1 MISRAVGG
9 KFEDSCWTRGDCRVA
24 RSTSVSPDD
33 KKNPLQR
40 LPHSVSARALYIPA
54 QGVTKVKMGPEEAAR
69 KCAPQKAGSP
79 GRRKTGA
86 LPRHRQYSSWEDE
99 NKENIDPR
107 TRKATAT
114 SPAKLKAL
122 SPTKT
127 GNVVKP
133 TTRARRRRNA
143 IVPVGSPR
151 SVCDLQNAFAA
162 LAVASRR

>member
-1 MISRAVGG
+1 MKTVAGQTAGELLAR
-9 KFEDSCWTRGDCRVA
+9 TRTCLLL
-24 RSTSVSPDD
+24 PDD
-33 KKNPLQR
+33 EETPLQR
-40 LPHSVSARALYIPA
+40 LPHSVSARVLYMPA

-69 KCAPQKAGSP
+69 KSAPQKAGSP

-86 LPRHRQYSSWEDE
+86 LPRHRAYTSWEDE

-114 SPAKLKAL
+114 SLAKPKAL
-122 SPTKT
+122 SPTKRD
-127 GNVVKP
+127 NVVKP

-162 LAVASRR
+162 LALASRR

>member
-1 MISRAVGG
+1 MLDARRLP
-9 KFEDSCWTRGDCRVA
+9 CRTR
-24 RSTSVSPDD
+24 TSVSPDD
-33 KKNPLQR
+33 KKTTLQR
-40 LPHSVSARALYIPA
+40 LPHSVSARARYMPA

-86 LPRHRQYSSWEDE
+86 LPRHRAYTSWEDE

-114 SPAKLKAL
+114 SLAKPKAL

-127 GNVVKP
+127 DNVVKP

>member
-1 MISRAVGG
+1 MPARGECRTYLPSRM
-9 KFEDSCWTRGDCRVA
+9 
-24 RSTSVSPDD
+24 
-33 KKNPLQR
+33 
-40 LPHSVSARALYIPA
+40 PA
-54 QGVTKVKMGPEEAAR
+54 QGATKVDMGPEAAG

-79 GRRKTGA
+79 GRRKTST
-86 LPRHRQYSSWEDE
+86 LPRHRAYSSWEDE

-114 SPAKLKAL
+114 SPAKPKAL

-127 GNVVKP
+127 DNVVKP
-133 TTRARRRRNA
+133 TRTRRRRNA

>member
-1 MISRAVGG
+1 M
-9 KFEDSCWTRGDCRVA
+9 
-24 RSTSVSPDD
+24 
-33 KKNPLQR
+33 
-40 LPHSVSARALYIPA
+40 PA
-54 QGVTKVKMGPEEAAR
+54 QGATKVDMGPEAAG

-79 GRRKTGA
+79 GRRKTKALPRQTKA

-114 SPAKLKAL
+114 SLATLAKPKAL

-127 GNVVKP
+127 DNVVKP
-133 TTRARRRRNA
+133 TRARRRRNA

-151 SVCDLQNAFAA
+151 CVSDLQNAFAA
-162 LAVASRR
+162 LAVVATRR